1 VWPSEAER
9 RSAAS
14 RRQVFG
20 SRREEHLDL
29 RTVPGSSL
37 AILPLVRGADVI
49 GLCEI
54 VSTHGGVPGAR
65 RTLQA
70 LAGEA
75 GLRVGWGVLSND
87 HPLNGN
93 EMTNGK
99 AAPVPPV
106 HWSSSTAGAEAE
118 PPQGYDLD
126 GIHILIIDRHL
137 LFADALRTLLEQRGG
152 SVVGVAQDI
161 DKAISMPV
169 RPDVVLADLEPSAP
183 DFPSTARRL
192 CARFVGAK
200 VLSLTPA
207 DARPGR
213 DANRHGIHGSLSK
226 DARLSE
232 LVRSIKAALNGDV
245 VVPLR
250 PASQG
255 TSRVDLPDRHAA
267 LLAEQLTPRE
277 FQVLRLLVE
286 GTRSDEIA
294 RRLGASPN
302 TVRTHVQS
310 VLTKLQVH
318 SRLEAATF
326 AVRHGLVKVPGE
338 RRPR

>member
-1 VWPSEAER
+1 
-9 RSAAS
+9 
-14 RRQVFG
+14 
-20 SRREEHLDL
+20 
-29 RTVPGSSL
+29 
-37 AILPLVRGADVI
+37 
-49 GLCEI
+49 
-54 VSTHGGVPGAR
+54 
-65 RTLQA
+65 

-75 GLRVGWGVLSND
+75 GLRVGWGVLNTN
-87 HPLNGN
+87 HQTNGT
-93 EMTNGK
+93 EMSNGK
-99 AAPVPPV
+99 ASAHPWDSQSLPKGDLPL
-106 HWSSSTAGAEAE
+106 SSGDLAGVR
-118 PPQGYDLD
+118 
-126 GIHILIIDRHL
+126 ILIIDRHL

-152 SVVGVAQDI
+152 SVIGVAKNVDG
-161 DKAISMPV
+161 AVSMPV
-169 RPDVVLADLEPSAP
+169 RPDVVIADLDCSAA

-200 VLSLTPA
+200 VLSLGPA
-207 DARPGR
+207 DARLPR
-213 DANRHGIHGSLSK
+213 EPSRHGIHGTLNK
-226 DARLSE
+226 NARLPE

-250 PASQG
+250 PTMQETTQG
-255 TSRVDLPDRHAA
+255 TTRPDAQDRHAA

-294 RRLGASPN
+294 SRLGASPN

-326 AVRHGLVKVPGE
+326 AVRTGLVKVPGE